1 MNQVCSLEKRDKHGE
16 DQDEH
21 NQVHDRRRGWTS
33 RRWRG
38 SKWTQSW
45 PWLDAQQKKMV
56 EQEKMER
63 IKMNMI
69 KCTTRNTSG

>member
-45 PWLDAQQKKMV
+45 PWLDAQKKKGWIRKNG
-56 EQEKMER
+56 EDQNEHD
-63 IKMNMI
+63 
-69 KCTTRNTSG
+69 